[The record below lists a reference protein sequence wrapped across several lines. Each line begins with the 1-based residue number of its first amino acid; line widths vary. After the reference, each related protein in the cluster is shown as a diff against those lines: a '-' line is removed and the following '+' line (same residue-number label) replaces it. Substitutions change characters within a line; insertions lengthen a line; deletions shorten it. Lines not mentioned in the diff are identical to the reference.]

1 MLQMYAQLNGNY
13 PKSSML
19 QKKGY
24 GTTRYQALWPL
35 IGSSTVGAT
44 VSIPFTY
51 AKSFNPA
58 EARYQDRKSEQNVTA
73 IAHPS

>member
-1 MLQMYAQLNGNY
+1 MPTNCIERLSLHLATSGGGLVRRAALYVG
-13 PKSSML
+13 
-19 QKKGY
+19 
-24 GTTRYQALWPL
+24 GTRL
-35 IGSSTVGAT
+35 GAT

>member
-1 MLQMYAQLNGNY
+1 MTLAYE
-13 PKSSML
+13 L
-19 QKKGY
+19 QKQSTIKRVLAQKL
-24 GTTRYQALWPL
+24 RYHKVPVSPL
-35 IGSSTVGAT
+35 LGFPTVGAT

>member
-1 MLQMYAQLNGNY
+1 MTKTRDSTLR
-13 PKSSML
+13 
-19 QKKGY
+19 
-24 GTTRYQALWPL
+24 RYQALPALHSEWVLGFP
-35 IGSSTVGAT
+35 SVGAT

>member
-1 MLQMYAQLNGNY
+1 MCCIEIQSNVRPRIALLTLATPGGGLIRRAALYVGD
-13 PKSSML
+13 
-19 QKKGY
+19 
-24 GTTRYQALWPL
+24 TTL
-35 IGSSTVGAT
+35 GAT